1 MHPSRLRNVF
11 CWTLVALMSDE
22 AGGGGPYHLA
32 TGSSVMILFRFAGE
46 V

>member
-22 AGGGGPYHLA
+22 AGGGGPYHHCHWFQRDD
-32 TGSSVMILFRFAGE
+32 SISIRW
-46 V
+46 